1 MRSNIITS
9 FGVLASV
16 AAAAPA
22 PEHQAR
28 ATAPWVATNAAAYIQ
43 DGIVPRGVEFDLS
56 VPAGN
61 IPGSP
66 AFDVHCIAVYGFSTG
81 PILEFFNCT
90 WNGGS
95 QPPKYSAV
103 LAETDG
109 SGQSVTVLHQ
119 FLAADG
125 LGTQISAVA
134 KLPAKPDFNVKY
146 GTLDFQVSSSVTRLP
161 GLLGHFGTWTGTNT
175 TPVKDSTG
183 KEIGFQYKLS
193 APAGYTLDAPGFDVL
208 CTYTYN
214 SANFL
219 ALATCKP
226 SGTVAEGSQVSLWA
240 GLYYDYT
247 VVYHQWT
254 AANGTK
260 YQLMGSS
267 PERPEYKTVPT
278 FTIQPNILY
287 QL

>member
-1 MRSNIITS
+1 MHSNIITS

-43 DGIVPRGVEFDLS
+43 EGFLPNGASFDLS

-61 IPGSP
+61 TPGAP
-66 AFDVHCIAVYGFSTG
+66 AFDVHCDAINGASSG
-81 PILEFFNCT
+81 PIPVFYNCT
-90 WNGGS
+90 WNNGF

-103 LAETDG
+103 LAETDA
-109 SGQSVTVLHQ
+109 STLTVTVQHQ

-125 LGTQISAVA
+125 LGTQISASA
-134 KLPAKPDFNVKY
+134 KLPAKPDFNVNY
-146 GTLDFQVSSSVTRLP
+146 GTLNFQVSSSVTRLP
-161 GLLGHFGTWTGTNT
+161 GLLGHFGTWTGSNT
-175 TPVKDSTG
+175 SPVKDSTG

-193 APAGYTLDAPGFDVL
+193 APTGYTLDAPGFDVL

-247 VVYHQWT
+247 VVYHEWT

-267 PERPEYKTVPT
+267 PERPDYKTVST
-278 FTIQPNILY
+278 FTIQPDVLN